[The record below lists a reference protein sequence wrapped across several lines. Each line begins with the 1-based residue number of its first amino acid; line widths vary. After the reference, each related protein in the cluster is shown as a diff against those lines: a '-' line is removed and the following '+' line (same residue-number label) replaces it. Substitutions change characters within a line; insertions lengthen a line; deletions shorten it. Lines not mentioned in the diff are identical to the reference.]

1 MAVFAVFL
9 LGVCRIYFVVICLSI
24 AAVMIRILLEL
35 IINIFAIR
43 LLCKVFF
50 VIDVFE
56 LLLAKVLHDSQ
67 DLALNIDDGLDIAQ
81 IIDQ

>member
-1 MAVFAVFL
+1 
-9 LGVCRIYFVVICLSI
+9 
-24 AAVMIRILLEL
+24 MIRILLEL
-35 IINIFAIR
+35 IINILAIR

-81 IIDQ
+81 IIYQ